1 MVKSFQGVIS
11 VAEKEKGVNQTVA
24 DHMTKNVITLNPD
37 MSIYGA
43 MQILLNNRI
52 SGAPVVDDNNEL
64 VGVLSEGDCLK
75 EIVRGRYHNGLN
87 ITRTVGDHMTTDV
100 TTISPTIT
108 ILDAAHFFLAQRY
121 RRFPVVENGK
131 LIGLLT
137 QTDLMKAVNGL

>member
-75 EIVRGRYHNGLN
+75 EIV
-87 ITRTVGDHMTTDV
+87 
-100 TTISPTIT
+100 
-108 ILDAAHFFLAQRY
+108 
-121 RRFPVVENGK
+121 
-131 LIGLLT
+131 
-137 QTDLMKAVNGL
+137 